1 MSKEETMKV
10 ARLAATVAAAG
21 LALTLA
27 ACGGNPTNTASGS
40 DTSGA
45 SASSSGS
52 GGSGSTAPVVGSAS
66 FPESEVLAEIYAQ
79 ALQAKGID
87 ASTHLD
93 IGQREAYIGALKDGS
108 ISLFPEYTGNLLTYF
123 QPNATQTAPDD
134 VLTALKAALPDT
146 LTVLTPAAAEDK
158 DSYNVTADFA
168 AKHHLTSIAD
178 LKGISGLSL
187 AGNPE
192 LKTRSYGVPG
202 LQKVYGISGIKFTAI
217 SDSGGPAT
225 LKALTSGKVDVA
237 DIYSTTPSI
246 TQNHLVTLTDP
257 QHLIAAQNV
266 IPLIRKDHDNATVDQ
281 TLDAVSAKLTTQ
293 SLLDLNAKL
302 NGPSKPKASD
312 VAAQWLKD
320 NGLA

>member
-1 MSKEETMKV
+1 MKV
-10 ARLAATVAAAG
+10 ARLTAAVAAAG

-27 ACGGNPTNTASGS
+27 ACGGNPTNTTSGS

-52 GGSGSTAPVVGSAS
+52 GGTAPIVVGSAS

-79 ALQAKGID
+79 ALKAKGVD

-93 IGQREAYIGALKDGS
+93 IGQREAYIGALKEGS

-123 QPNATQTAPDD
+123 QPDATQTAPDE
-134 VLTALKAALPDT
+134 VLTALKSALPDT
-146 LTVLTPAAAEDK
+146 LSVLTPSAAEDK
-158 DSYNVTADFA
+158 DSYNVTSDFA
-168 AKHHLTSIAD
+168 AKHHLTSIGD

-192 LKTRSYGVPG
+192 LKTRAYGVPG
-202 LQKVYGISGIKFTAI
+202 LEKVYGISGIKFTAI

-246 TQNHLVTLTDP
+246 TENHLVTLADP
-257 QHLIAAQNV
+257 EHLIAAQNV
-266 IPLIRKDHDNATVDQ
+266 VPLIRKDHDNPTVDQ
-281 TLDAVSAKLTTQ
+281 TLDAVSAKLSTQ
-293 SLLDLNAKL
+293 SLLALNGQL
-302 NGPSKPKASD
+302 NGPSKPKAAD

>member
-1 MSKEETMKV
+1 MKV
-10 ARLAATVAAAG
+10 ARLTAAVAAAG

-27 ACGGNPTNTASGS
+27 ACGGNPTNTTSGS

-45 SASSSGS
+45 SASPSGS
-52 GGSGSTAPVVGSAS
+52 GGTAPIVVGSAS

-79 ALQAKGID
+79 ALKAKGVD

-93 IGQREAYIGALKDGS
+93 IGQREAYIGALKEGS

-123 QPNATQTAPDD
+123 QPDATQTAPDE
-134 VLTALKAALPDT
+134 VLTALKSALPDT
-146 LTVLTPAAAEDK
+146 LSVLTPSAAEDK
-158 DSYNVTADFA
+158 DSYNVTSDFA
-168 AKHHLTSIAD
+168 TKHHLTSIGD

-192 LKTRSYGVPG
+192 LKTRAYGVPG
-202 LQKVYGISGIKFTAI
+202 LEKVYGISGIKFTAI

-246 TQNHLVTLTDP
+246 TENHLVTLADP
-257 QHLIAAQNV
+257 EHLIAAQNV
-266 IPLIRKDHDNATVDQ
+266 VPLIRKDHDNPTVDQ

-293 SLLDLNAKL
+293 SLLALNGQL
-302 NGPSKPKASD
+302 NGPSKPKAAD

>member
-1 MSKEETMKV
+1 MKV
-10 ARLAATVAAAG
+10 TRLVATVAAAG

-27 ACGGNPTNTASGS
+27 ACGSDPTNTSSGS
-40 DTSGA
+40 DASGG
-45 SASSSGS
+45 SA
-52 GGSGSTAPVVGSAS
+52 GSGSTTIVVGSAS
-66 FPESEVLAEIYAQ
+66 FGESEILAEIYAG
-79 ALQAKGID
+79 ALKAKGID

-108 ISLFPEYTGNLLTYF
+108 ISLFPEYTGNLLTF
-123 QPNATQTAPDD
+123 LDPKATATAPDD
-134 VLTALKAALPDT
+134 VNAALKAALPDT
-146 LTVLTPAAAEDK
+146 LTTLTPSAAEDK

-168 AKHHLTSIAD
+168 KKNDLHSIAD
-178 LKGISGLSL
+178 LKGVSGLSL

-192 LKTRSYGVPG
+192 LKTRPYGVPG
-202 LQKVYGISGIKFTAI
+202 LEKLYGISGISFTPI

-246 TQNHLVTLTDP
+246 IQNKLVTLEDP
-257 QHLIAAQNV
+257 QHLIAAQNIV
-266 IPLIRKDHDNATVDQ
+266 PLIRKDHDNAQVDGV
-281 TLDAVSAKLTTQ
+281 LNAVSAKLTTQ
-293 SLLDLNAKL
+293 SLLELNAKL
-302 NGPSKPKASD
+302 DGPDKPKAAD